1 MERSAEVTACGRAVR
16 SSLLFQGNY
25 YVLGLQ
31 GLIQLGRVVLEF
43 EAGGRKHCCQVH
55 VLRSH
60 ESGLGGKRGFFLRI
74 PLVYLHGTLGSAL
87 PFFFFFV
94 STVSGNCFKES

>member
-1 MERSAEVTACGRAVR
+1 MERSAEVTACSRAVR
-16 SSLLFQGNY
+16 SSLLFQGND

-43 EAGGRKHCCQVH
+43 EAGEGSTAVKFMCSEFMSQV
-55 VLRSH
+55 
-60 ESGLGGKRGFFLRI
+60 LGKKGFFLRI

-87 PFFFFFV
+87 LFFFFLV
-94 STVSGNCFKES
+94 SAISGNCFKES